1 MMAKFH
7 PSEVISRAQATTI
20 INRMLGAAADR
31 SYVDSHVTNPYT
43 DVSKTHWAFYQIME
57 ATIAHSHSYDN
68 EGVEIWNGLK

>member
-1 MMAKFH
+1 
-7 PSEVISRAQATTI
+7 
-20 INRMLGAAADR
+20 MLGAAADR